1 MEIYRDISEDSI
13 SAANDRNLREM
24 LYKDC
29 HRWGKIQVV
38 HEPGQSQM
46 QGQSPGGN
54 VEPSRA
60 EHNGSIQDPKIDESP
75 GAKSQ
80 GQRTS

>member
-1 MEIYRDISEDSI
+1 M
-13 SAANDRNLREM
+13 
-24 LYKDC
+24 
-29 HRWGKIQVV
+29 V